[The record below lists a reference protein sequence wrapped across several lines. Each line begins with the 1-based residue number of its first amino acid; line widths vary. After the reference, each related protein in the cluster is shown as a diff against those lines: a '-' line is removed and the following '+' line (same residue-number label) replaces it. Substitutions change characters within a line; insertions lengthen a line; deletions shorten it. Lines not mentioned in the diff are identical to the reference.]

1 MFAFAGPS
9 AGDDLA
15 GNCDPETAPY
25 GEAGIAR
32 SDSDNA
38 VVIAYVK
45 QLVDEGKAAWRR
57 LPMAISNC
65 ASHPESSFFLAKK
78 TSRGSARPKQTSAG

>member
-15 GNCDPETAPY
+15 RNCDAETAPY
-25 GEAGIAR
+25 DEAGIAR
-32 SDSDNA
+32 SDSDKA

-45 QLVDEGKAAWRR
+45 QLVDGGKAAWRR
-57 LPMAISNC
+57 LSNGDIELC
-65 ASHPESSFFLAKK
+65 LASGEHFLLGEENI
-78 TSRGSARPKQTSAG
+78 TGLS

>member
-15 GNCDPETAPY
+15 GNCDAETAPY
-25 GEAGIAR
+25 DEAGIAR
-32 SDSDNA
+32 SDSDKA

-45 QLVDEGKAAWRR
+45 QLVDGGKAAWRR
-57 LPMAISNC
+57 LSNGDIELC
-65 ASHPESSFFLAKK
+65 LASGELFLLGEENI
-78 TSRGSARPKQTSAG
+78 TRLS

>member
-15 GNCDPETAPY
+15 GNCDAETAPY
-25 GEAGIAR
+25 DEAGIAR
-32 SDSDNA
+32 SDSDKA

-45 QLVDEGKAAWRR
+45 QLVDGGKAAWRR
-57 LPMAISNC
+57 LPAAVRDAVLILGPLTCPIKFSMGL
-65 ASHPESSFFLAKK
+65 PVSF
-78 TSRGSARPKQTSAG
+78 

>member
-15 GNCDPETAPY
+15 GNCDAETTPY
-25 GEAGIAR
+25 DETGTAW
-32 SDSDNA
+32 SDSDRA

-45 QLVDEGKAAWRR
+45 QLVDGGKAAWRR
-57 LPMAISNC
+57 LSNGDVELC
-65 ASHPESSFFLAKK
+65 LDSGEHFLLGEVNI
-78 TSRGSARPKQTSAG
+78 TRLS

>member
-15 GNCDPETAPY
+15 GNCDAETTPY
-25 GEAGIAR
+25 DETGIAR
-32 SDSDNA
+32 SDSDKA

-45 QLVDEGKAAWRR
+45 QLVDGGEAAWRR
-57 LPMAISNC
+57 LSNGDIELC
-65 ASHPESSFFLAKK
+65 LASGELFLLGEENI
-78 TSRGSARPKQTSAG
+78 TRLS